1 MSKPATILVVDD
13 DFDIRNAIEQCL
25 AATDMHPTILKAHN
39 AVTGL
44 QLAKNHT
51 PDVVVLDLQM
61 PHGSGFDFVTELKRD
76 PKLSDVKILI
86 LSAAASTNNIWHSI
100 DKDVDDFLAKPFDV
114 IELEARVRLLLAK
127 KRAGSGTI

>member
-1 MSKPATILVVDD
+1 MSKPVIILVVDD
-13 DFDIRNAIEQCL
+13 DYDIRNAIEQCL
-25 AATDMHPTILKAHN
+25 TATDIQPTVIKAHN

-44 QLAKNHT
+44 QLAKAHI

-76 PKLSDVKILI
+76 PKLSNVKILI
-86 LSAAASTNNIWHSI
+86 LSVAASTNNIWHSI
-100 DKDVDDFLAKPFDV
+100 DNDVDDFLAKPFDI
-114 IELEARVRLLLAK
+114 IELEARVKLLLNK